1 MKAIKGITETCNKW
15 LLMTLVVLAAAF
27 LVTSFAQADE
37 QQSYTDLQNR
47 LATAESEI
55 YSLKNP
61 SAELDKKRAEHIKRL
76 VKETLKD
83 ADSRAYLFT
92 AAEESPVT
100 ANLHGFAIFR
110 WQYNGGGDVG
120 NSHGFNL
127 PYERLEVSGKVYD
140 WTYKVS
146 GEYSDYNSGS
156 FDLVDAYA
164 SGNLFDTLDMRVGQ
178 FVTSFY
184 KGYTDSPLDQVVGEY
199 SLVAT
204 TFGQGRSQGLEF
216 SKNWDSFRLAA
227 SYNDGFNTMNG
238 ASLGGPTDYG
248 VSFRGDLDLGAGFG
262 VGAAYAYQSAAIDY
276 STYTVDMSYS
286 RGNWDAGIS
295 WVASEANGDWADN
308 YGVVGTV
315 GYQCMKNLQGFVQYE
330 YGQSGVGNGNLSLGT
345 IGVNYAFS
353 PNVRWTTSLGYSFD
367 NIAGWNT
374 YRSGWNASSEDGE
387 YLVNS
392 QISVSF

>member
-15 LLMTLVVLAAAF
+15 LLITLAVLAAAF

-37 QQSYTDLQNR
+37 QESYTDLQNR

-61 SAELDKKRAEHIKRL
+61 STDLDKQRAEQIRSI
-76 VKETLKD
+76 VKDTLRD

-92 AAEESPVT
+92 AEEKSPVT
-100 ANLHGFAIFR
+100 VNLHGFAIFR
-110 WQYNGGGDVG
+110 WQYNSGADTAT
-120 NSHGFNL
+120 SHGFSL
-127 PYERLEVSGKVYD
+127 PYERLEVSGDVYN
-140 WTYKVS
+140 WQYKIS
-146 GEYSDYNSGS
+146 GEYSDFNNGD
-156 FDLVDAYA
+156 FELVDAFA
-164 SGNLFDTLDMRVGQ
+164 TGNLFSSVDVKVGQ

-184 KGYTDSPLDQVVGEY
+184 KGYTDSPLDQVTGEY

-216 SKNWDSFRLAA
+216 YKDWGPFRLAA
-227 SYNDGFNTMNG
+227 SYNDGFNTANG
-238 ASLGGPTDYG
+238 TSLGNTDYG
-248 VSFRGDLDLGAGFG
+248 VSFRGDLDLGSGFG
-262 VGAAYAYQSAAIDY
+262 LGAAYSYQSSVLDY
-276 STYTVDMSYS
+276 SAYTVDASYKN
-286 RGNWDAGIS
+286 GNWDAGVS

-308 YGVVGTV
+308 YGFVGTV
-315 GYQCMKNLQGFVQYE
+315 GYRCTDNLQGFVQYE
-330 YGQSGVGNGNLSLGT
+330 YGQAGTGNGSLSLGT

-374 YRSGWNASSEDGE
+374 YRSGWNASGEDGE